1 MVDESKKIKP
11 VKKEKIIDTCI
22 SLYEKISFD
31 DVTIRKICNKLN
43 VSTASIYLSFSTKEE
58 IFVAI
63 LIQEIMKWNER
74 LEGLLEYEGTLD
86 DDEFLSEIANT
97 VEERKLLLKIIGL
110 DLYAIEDMSSI
121 ESLVRYK
128 EEYKKCMFLFEFCLE
143 KYKTNIDSERRIQIV
158 HAFFQYTKG
167 LYLTAYPTKKQ
178 KLVMKNAKIPYEGKS
193 LYELSYQFLNLIL

>member
-158 HAFFQYTKG
+158 HAFFHYTKG

-178 KLVMKNAKIPYEGKS
+178 KLVMKNAKIPYEEKS
-193 LYELSYQFLNLIL
+193 LYDLSYQFLKLIL